1 MSKGRNIGDV
11 GMGDPTL
18 AQFFTPLPVA
28 EFIWKVVGILGG
40 CRLKNH
46 ARVIDPA
53 AGTGV
58 FLEAIS
64 REGKIPPHQIF
75 GIEIDPSLRRFKAQ
89 FPPGTPFYEGD
100 GLLGEFPGV
109 EPEGFDAVV
118 GNPPFGRLG
127 DIAPQVVEESGWERF
142 AIWHS
147 GRVPEGQEKRIR
159 KLEGCPIELLFLER
173 ALDLVKRGGLVAFI
187 LPDGFFANL
196 RLQPARDRVRE
207 WAQVLGVVALPE
219 EVFRRPGLNARVTV
233 AFLRRRKEGE
243 RGGTALLM
251 RPARG
256 LKNGLT
262 RYMEDV
268 LQIFAGKK
276 HIRQKEG
283 IDGLRISEGRL
294 TGSRWDVGFWQGRE
308 LVRSLGRR
316 FSMAPLGD
324 FIRHLT
330 YGPIIT
336 GGRPRPVEEGI
347 RVSRQGDFAETGL
360 RGEGILRVEAGSVYD
375 PPRSRVQRGD
385 LLLPRS
391 GAGALGRNRMAV
403 YTAEEPANIGC
414 FVDLIRLGE
423 INPYYAWFFFK
434 AGPGW
439 RQIQELINGVGTPNI
454 NFAEIR
460 GLHIAL
466 PPLQDQMHIERRY
479 LREILPLH
487 GREGEND
494 ALQREGE
501 RRFRSI
507 VEDLEAFLDGDREST
522 AACL

>member
-1 MSKGRNIGDV
+1 
-11 GMGDPTL
+11 MGDPAL
-18 AQFFTPLPVA
+18 AQFFTPPPVA
-28 EFIWKVVGILGG
+28 EFIWKGVRILGG
-40 CRLKNH
+40 CRLSNR

-64 REGKIPPHQIF
+64 KEGKIPPRQIF
-75 GIEIDPSLRRFKAQ
+75 GIEIDPSLRCFREQ
-89 FPPGTPFYEGD
+89 FPPEMPFFEGD

-109 EPEGFDAVV
+109 VPDRFDAVV

-127 DIAPQVVEESGWERF
+127 DIAPQVVEQIGWDRST
-142 AIWHS
+142 IWH
-147 GRVPEGQEKRIR
+147 PEGGAERQGERMR

-173 ALDLVKRGGLVAFI
+173 AFHLVKPGGLVAFI

-196 RLQPARDRVRE
+196 RLQSARDRVRE

-219 EVFRRPGLNARVTV
+219 GVFRRPGLNARVTI
-233 AFLRRRKEGE
+233 AFLRRRNEGK
-243 RGGTALLM
+243 RGETALLM

-256 LKNGLT
+256 KKKELT

-268 LQIFAGKK
+268 LQVFAGKRQ
-276 HIRQKEG
+276 ICQKEG
-283 IDGLRISEGRL
+283 VDGLRLPEGRL
-294 TGSRWDVGFWQGRE
+294 SGSRWDVGFWRGRE

-347 RVSRQGDFAETGL
+347 RVIRQGDFAETGL
-360 RGEGILRVEAGSVYD
+360 RGEGVLRVEAGSAYD

-414 FVDLIRLGE
+414 FVDLVRLAE

-439 RQIQELINGVGTPNI
+439 RQIRELINGVGTPNI

-460 GLHIAL
+460 GLRIAL
-466 PPLQDQMHIERRY
+466 PPMRDQMHLERRY
-479 LREILPLH
+479 IREILPLH
-487 GREGEND
+487 GREGED
-494 ALQREGE
+494 AALQREGE
-501 RRFRSI
+501 RRFRNI
-507 VEDLEAFLDGDREST
+507 VEDLEAFLEGERDTT

>member
-1 MSKGRNIGDV
+1 
-11 GMGDPTL
+11 MGDPAL

-28 EFIWKVVGILGG
+28 EFIWKVVRILCGN
-40 CRLKNH
+40 RLSKR

-58 FLEAIS
+58 FLEAVS
-64 REGKIPPHQIF
+64 KEEKIPSRQIF
-75 GIEIDPSLRRFKAQ
+75 GIEIDPSLRCCREQ
-89 FPPGTPFYEGD
+89 LPPGMPFFEGD

-109 EPEGFDAVV
+109 VPGRFDVVV

-127 DIAPQVVEESGWERF
+127 DIVPQVVEQSGWERF

-147 GRVPEGQEKRIR
+147 GGIPERQGERTR

-173 ALDLVKRGGLVAFI
+173 ALDLVKLGGLVAFI

-196 RLQPARDRVRE
+196 RLQWARDRVRE

-219 EVFRRPGLNARVTV
+219 EVFRRPGLNARVTI

-243 RGGTALLM
+243 QGGTALLM

-256 LKNGLT
+256 QKKGLSQ
-262 RYMEDV
+262 YMGDV
-268 LQIFAGKK
+268 LQVFAGKGQ
-276 HIRQKEG
+276 IRQKEG
-283 IDGLRISEGRL
+283 VDGLRLPEGRL
-294 TGSRWDVGFWQGRE
+294 AGSRWDVGFWQGRE

-316 FSMAPLGD
+316 FSLAPLGD

-347 RVSRQGDFAETGL
+347 RVIRQGDFGETGL
-360 RGEGILRVEAGSVYD
+360 RGEGVLRVEVGSAYD

-414 FVDLIRLGE
+414 FVDLIRLAE

-439 RQIQELINGVGTPNI
+439 RQIQALINGVGMPNI

-460 GLHIAL
+460 GLHIPL
-466 PPLQDQMHIERRY
+466 PPLQDQVHLEKRY
-479 LREILPLH
+479 IREILPLH
-487 GREGEND
+487 GREGDGD

-501 RRFRSI
+501 RRFRRI
-507 VEDLEAFLDGDREST
+507 VEDLEAFLEGERKTT